1 MLKTGAA
8 FTDVF
13 LVAAEKNSASQ
24 PTEIGLCFDCE
35 HMRRIVSERGSAFFL
50 CSRALNEPEFPQE
63 SAPSCAKR
71 SVQQRS
77 QELAV
82 HGHSVVLVALPGIEP
97 GFED

>member
-1 MLKTGAA
+1 MLQTGAA

-50 CSRALNEPEFPQE
+50 CSRALNEPEFPKYPRLPVAYCRGYKKGNPSV
-63 SAPSCAKR
+63 SALRDP
-71 SVQQRS
+71 Q
-77 QELAV
+77 
-82 HGHSVVLVALPGIEP
+82 
-97 GFED
+97 